1 MKASHYKKF
10 YKSVLFLVG
19 VLLSLNNPL
28 RSQSVDD
35 WIDISDQWILEGQ
48 YDKAISH
55 IQKALMSYPDEVELH
70 YQLGWCFLQLE
81 KHGDA
86 LVHMN
91 KVLYYD
97 TGFKIAHYYRGVIH
111 HKMNQIT
118 MAEEDYQHYV
128 KCEPDDT
135 MVKLQLLMLYAEIG
149 DTISAYKSLEIC
161 KLLINDKRFQRQYLT
176 YWYMGKAYHILD
188 LLSTAEFVLT
198 TAIQLNIDFIWAY
211 LQRAEVRI
219 ELQDYFEALFDLHIF
234 TTHYPDHLLARELR
248 FTCLFNVGEFR
259 SALQDV
265 DFLIEQKKEDDMAVF
280 HYSIEKANC
289 LFKLEDYT
297 GAILQYNKSLTII
310 GYKDLS
316 SEIQDNQKPL
326 GWIFLMRGMS
336 LHNLGMKNEA
346 CEDFQKSK
354 QFHNVDGILM
364 SRQYCD

>member
-1 MKASHYKKF
+1 MKVFHTLKC
-10 YKSVLFLVG
+10 YKSTLI
-19 VLLSLNNPL
+19 LLGLMMTLSNPL
-28 RSQSVDD
+28 RSQTLDD
-35 WIDISDQWILEGQ
+35 WMDISDRCIHDEQ
-48 YDKAISH
+48 YDKAISIIH
-55 IQKALMSYPDEVELH
+55 KALLTYPDEVELH
-70 YQLGWCFLQLE
+70 YQLGWCYLQME

-91 KVLYYD
+91 KVLLYD
-97 TGFKIAHYYRGVIH
+97 TGFKVAHYYRGVIH

-118 MAEEDYQHYV
+118 MAEEDYQYYV
-128 KCEPDDT
+128 KYEPDDT

-176 YWYMGKAYHILD
+176 YWYMGKAYQILD

-198 TAIQLNIDFIWAY
+198 TAIQLNMDFMWAY

-234 TTHYPDHLLARELR
+234 TTQYPEHILARELR

-265 DFLIEQKKEDDMAVF
+265 EFLIEQKKNDDLAVF

-297 GAILQYNKSLTII
+297 GAILQYNKSLSII
-310 GYKDLS
+310 GFTGLTS
-316 SEIQDNQKPL
+316 VHQENRNQL

-336 LHNLGMKNEA
+336 LHNLGMKKEA

-354 QFHNVDGILM
+354 QCHNNDGILM
-364 SRQYCD
+364 TRQFCD